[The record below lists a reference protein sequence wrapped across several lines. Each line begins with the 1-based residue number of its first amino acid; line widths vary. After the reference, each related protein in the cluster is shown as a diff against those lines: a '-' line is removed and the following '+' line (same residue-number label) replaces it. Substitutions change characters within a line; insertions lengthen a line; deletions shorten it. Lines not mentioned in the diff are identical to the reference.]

1 MNTLLVGATGYLGS
15 YLCQFDPVI
24 ATTRFEDHEQD
35 WQQYKNI
42 DRVWLVARACRKTEP
57 RRDMD
62 TFLLETQGV
71 ANICRAFPN
80 AHIVY
85 TSTKVVY
92 GLTDDSIMGVSR
104 ATIAEH
110 MLNPRGGT
118 YDLPARWFQEKSIER
133 LATHHQWYAETKLV
147 CEGLVRSRP
156 MHTILRIWDIV
167 K

>member
-57 RRDMD
+57 RRDLN

-92 GLTDDSIMGVSR
+92 GLTDDSVGEVSR
-104 ATIAEH
+104 LQIAQH
-110 MLNPRGGT
+110 MIDPQQGT
-118 YDLPARWFQEKSIER
+118 HDIPAMEFEEKSIKS
-133 LATHHQWYAETKLV
+133 LAPHHQWYAETKLV
-147 CEGLVRSRP
+147 CEGIVRSRK
-156 MHTILRIWDIV
+156 HTILRIWDIV